1 MTQSEALRLFLNIYM
16 FALGAVIGSFL
27 NVCIARLPE
36 GMSLVRPGSRCPL
49 CETPIRWYDNIPL
62 VSYLVLQG
70 KCRRCDAPISWRYP
84 AVELLTA
91 ILFLM
96 LMQRFTNA
104 VALAVYIAF
113 ACALVVISFI
123 DLKHYIIPNE
133 ISVPGIVI
141 GLVLSLIPARIAGG
155 ELVLPSS
162 LFFLSGDAPNF
173 VGSFLNSLIGCL
185 IGAGILWLTGIFSLV
200 VFKKEGMGFGD
211 VKLLGMVGAFLG
223 WKLALMTIMIGSALG
238 AVVGITLIFL
248 RLKRRTDYI
257 PFGPYLALGALLS
270 LLYGEAILRLYL
282 EFGEGINELVVRVL
296 R

>member
-36 GMSLVRPGSRCPL
+36 GMSLVRPGSRCPS

-104 VALAVYIAF
+104 LALAVYIAF

-133 ISVPGIVI
+133 ISVPGIII

-162 LFFLSGDAPNF
+162 LFFLSANAPNF

-238 AVVGITLIFL
+238 AVVGITLILL

-257 PFGPYLALGALLS
+257 PFGPYLALGAVLS
-270 LLYGEAILRLYL
+270 LLYGDAILLLYL
-282 EFGEGINELVVRVL
+282 QFGQGINELVMRVIG
-296 R
+296 